1 MAIHRSQVPYD
12 TRTTI
17 AAMGAIIVIA
27 AILIFLMMS
36 LVRNVGAY

>member
-1 MAIHRSQVPYD
+1 MAMDRIHVPHD
-12 TRTTI
+12 TRTTV

-27 AILIFLMMS
+27 AILIFLMMA